1 MLWQN
6 LPSPLALPV
15 PGLPRSLA
23 TRPKTSPVSRRDALR
38 PALSWHAPPRPSEKQ
53 RARPGPGAAA
63 GLGSP
68 HERPSM
74 VAASSTFRS
83 GGWPAVPLL
92 LLLLAAAAGLAC
104 CWWIAV
110 SSAAVVA
117 PAASG
122 SRDEVFKP
130 TQLLFDD
137 EPSSQEIWSAVATS
151 IAQWQRAHSGR
162 HRRSTDVATAEKG
175 VCYGSLGCYR
185 EDSGSGQPNALPEE
199 PGSIGTRFYLSS
211 RRSREPRLLGDSAFF
226 NASKPVKLI
235 IHGFGSS
242 GKRSWVRR
250 MVDALLAAGDVNVLV
265 VDWEKGATLPNYVQA
280 AANARLVGRQVA
292 QAVRRLLRLGA
303 ELRDFHL
310 VGFSLG
316 AHVAGFAGAE
326 LRNLSRI
333 TGLDPAAP
341 LFEGYDHNSRLDPTD
356 AKLVDVIHSNGDSF
370 LRGGLGAFE
379 PLGHVDYYPNGGKAQ
394 LGCNSVF
401 VGALSDIFW
410 GHWQSLCHHRR
421 ALQLFTES
429 ANPQCPF
436 PAFTCASYEHFQRGE
451 CFPCERPTDC
461 SYMGYFADRSRARG
475 RMFLMTRQEP
485 PFCASQYKLVVN
497 SSAGQEPSW
506 GKIELE
512 LFAESGANETFSV
525 TTDSQELRGG
535 QADKVLVAAHP
546 AVVNITRIVIKYTK
560 YRGWIYGGKDSWFI
574 DKVAILDSF
583 GYTVSYCG
591 LRTRLLD
598 GRPLKLRVR
607 PEDCQ
612 PSSPQRVA
620 RLVWQ
625 VLSDPV
631 AGSQPRPPR
640 LVWTLRLED
649 ADIASAVVAATPLE
663 PHPPA
668 VLAPARNR

>member
-1 MLWQN
+1 MLWQK
-6 LPSPLALPV
+6 LPSPLAL

-23 TRPKTSPVSRRDALR
+23 TRPKTSPVLRRDALR

-130 TQLLFDD
+130 PQLLFDD
-137 EPSSQEIWSAVATS
+137 EPSPQEIWSAVATS

-162 HRRSTDVATAEKG
+162 HRRSTDVATAERG
-175 VCYGSLGCYR
+175 VCYASLGCYR

-303 ELRDFHL
+303 EPRDFHL

-535 QADKVLVAAHP
+535 QAEKVLVAAHP

-663 PHPPA
+663 PRPPA

>member
-6 LPSPLALPV
+6 LPSPLALPL

-23 TRPKTSPVSRRDALR
+23 TRPKTSPVSRRDARR
-38 PALSWHAPPRPSEKQ
+38 PALSWHAPPRRPSEKQ
-53 RARPGPGAAA
+53 RARPGPGAAV
-63 GLGSP
+63 GLRSP

-74 VAASSTFRS
+74 VTASSTFRS
-83 GGWPAVPLL
+83 GGWPSVPLL

-110 SSAAVVA
+110 SSAAVAA

-122 SRDEVFKP
+122 SSDAVSKP
-130 TQLLFDD
+130 SQLLFDD
-137 EPSSQEIWSAVATS
+137 EPSTQEIWSAVATS

-162 HRRSTDVATAEKG
+162 HRRSADVATVDRG
-175 VCYGSLGCYR
+175 VCYGSLGCFR
-185 EDSGSGQPNALPEE
+185 EDSASGQPNALPEE

-211 RRSREPRLLGDSAFF
+211 RRSREPRLLGDSAF

-242 GKRSWVRR
+242 GKRSWVHR

-303 ELRDFHL
+303 QPRDFHL

-341 LFEGYDHNSRLDPTD
+341 LFEGYDHTSRLDPTD

-535 QADKVLVAAHP
+535 QGEKVLVAAHP

-591 LRTRLLD
+591 LRTRLVD

-631 AGSQPRPPR
+631 AGSEPRPPR

-649 ADIASAVVAATPLE
+649 AESASAVVAAAPLE
-663 PHPPA
+663 PRPPA
-668 VLAPARNR
+668 ALAPARNR